1 MLQVY
6 SRRDIPWILVEGQPS
21 AAARRTFGAMRHE
34 GGFPVSR
41 LTDSEHHV
49 VMREIRDHE
58 FARIP
63 KATAQR
69 LLSTTAR
76 TLKGRLTRWLPLRV
90 TFPWQA

>member
-6 SRRDIPWILVEGQPS
+6 SHRDIPWILVHGQPS
-21 AAARRTFGAMRHE
+21 AIAERTFGLMRHE
-34 GGFPVSR
+34 GGFPASR
-41 LTDSEHHV
+41 LTESEHRV

-69 LLSTTAR
+69 LLSTPAR

-90 TFPWQA
+90 AFPWQA